1 MKDNKCECSGGFGSE
16 NEAKI
21 TECGN
26 HGKQKVVYVAGKYT
40 SDTEWGIWNNI
51 EHASRVA
58 RSLWEQG
65 YAVICPHKNTAF
77 FGGAGHSHRQLWLEG
92 DLEIIR
98 RCDVMYML
106 NNWKDSEG
114 AKEELAL
121 AIQLGLEI
129 QYEPL
134 ED

>member
-1 MKDNKCECSGGFGSE
+1 MRV
-16 NEAKI
+16 I
-21 TECGN
+21 
-26 HGKQKVVYVAGKYT
+26 YVAGKYT

-58 RSLWEQG
+58 RQLWEQG

-98 RCDVMYML
+98 RLDPSRGDGLFML
-106 NNWKDSEG
+106 NNYRDSEG
-114 AKEELAL
+114 AMLERSV
-121 AIQLGLEI
+121 AIELGLEI
-129 QYEPL
+129 QYEP
-134 ED
+134 EGG